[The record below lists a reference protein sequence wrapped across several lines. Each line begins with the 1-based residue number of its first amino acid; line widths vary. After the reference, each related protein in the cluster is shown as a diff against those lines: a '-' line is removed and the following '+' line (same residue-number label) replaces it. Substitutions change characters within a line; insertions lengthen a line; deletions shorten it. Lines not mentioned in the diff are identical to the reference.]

1 MKHILILRISF
12 ILSLTLGAVLISTI
26 NIAHASQVSYN
37 PNTGSYEERESTANV
52 VRKSERQRLFTNMK
66 SGIQKITSSSPFLP
80 SFSLYGGFS
89 GYQTTSQ
96 SSQYQ
101 DPTQKPATQTIPA
114 QTLLNGN
121 MMLGL
126 EFMLPITQN
135 MSLGIGVRDNFES
148 SIFNQTVS
156 SQSRQPFDVRLKST
170 VYGKIAYKISRV
182 SLYFIGGVQPSI
194 ISLYD
199 SEIKDDTSNPWTSFS
214 PKSRASYA
222 QIGSAFG
229 YTTNEFFGLGI
240 AYKLSPS
247 TSVFVDANYLV
258 VKGWNLNGLEH
269 NSHANQINALLKDK
283 QYEIVQTRVGLSFDF
298 IGFAFNSI

>member
-114 QTLLNGN
+114 QTLLNGK
-121 MMLGL
+121 MVIGT

-135 MSLGIGVRDNFES
+135 MSLGIGASHNFES

-156 SQSRQPFDVRLKST
+156 SQSRQPFDIYLENAL
-170 VYGKIAYKISRV
+170 YGKIAYKISRV
-182 SLYFIGGVQPSI
+182 SLYFISGVQQSI

-214 PKSRASYA
+214 PKSRTSYA
-222 QIGSAFG
+222 QIGNSF

-269 NSHANQINALLKDK
+269 DSHANQINALLKDR